1 MSESNVVVHVY
12 GVSDVGR
19 TREHNEDAFMVAD
32 LDKAQPLTFPAEQ
45 TQVPGEH
52 GTLFMVADGMG
63 GAAAGEI
70 ASSMA
75 VDVILSELR
84 GKWSSGP
91 GTDPK
96 VFAVT
101 LHDATEVAND
111 RIHEYASEHPENRG
125 MGTTATVAGI
135 LGDTLYIAQVGDSR
149 AYLMRQGEVRQLT
162 KDQSLMQRLIEAGE
176 ITAEEAEVSER
187 RNIILQALGPE
198 AAIKVD
204 ITHQQ
209 LRRGDVLVLC
219 SDGLSGVV
227 RDHEIQRVARESSDL
242 VTLCHQLISL
252 ANESGGPDNITVVAA
267 RFEGEGLVLPTDG
280 DAVGHQTFAVGET
293 TPVTPHPRLE
303 VSAPTAP
310 SDELTD
316 VLNAAPPAADHT
328 AFPSLQPTGVRRALT
343 PADIDAARAALG
355 AGAAEANGPPPKGRK
370 RRAAVLIVAV
380 AAIVVLVYG
389 LVTYLRTK

>member
-1 MSESNVVVHVY
+1 VNEPKVVVHVY

-19 TREHNEDAFMVAD
+19 TREHNEDAFLVAD
-32 LDKAQPLTFPAEQ
+32 LEKAEPIRFPAEQ
-45 TQVPGEH
+45 EHVPGEH
-52 GTLFMVADGMG
+52 GYLFMVADGMG

-84 GKWSSGP
+84 GRWTAGP

-111 RIHEYASEHPENRG
+111 KIHEYASEHPENRG

-135 LGDTLYIAQVGDSR
+135 LGDRLYIAQVGDSR
-149 AYLMRQGEVRQLT
+149 AYLVRNGEARQLT

-227 RDHEIQRVARESSDL
+227 RDHEIGRVARESTDL
-242 VTLCHQLISL
+242 VSLCSQLIYL

-267 RFEGEGLVLPTDG
+267 RFEGEGLEPPSASDE
-280 DAVGHQTFAVGET
+280 VGHQTFAVGDT

-303 VSAPTAP
+303 TSPPPSAKG
-310 SDELTD
+310 DELTD
-316 VLNAAPPAADHT
+316 VLNAAPPAA
-328 AFPSLQPTGVRRALT
+328 AQELYPSLQPTGVRRALT
-343 PADIDAARAALG
+343 PADIEAAREAL
-355 AGAAEANGPPPKGRK
+355 GPPPKGRK
-370 RRAAVLIVAV
+370 RRAAVLIIAV
-380 AAIVVLVYG
+380 ASIAVLVFG
-389 LVTYLRTK
+389 LVAYLRAK

>member
-1 MSESNVVVHVY
+1 MSDAQIVVHVY
-12 GVSDVGR
+12 GISDVGR

-32 LDKAQPLTFPAEQ
+32 LGSAQPIAFPSEQ
-45 TQVPGEH
+45 VKVPGDH
-52 GTLFMVADGMG
+52 GALFMVADGMG

-84 GKWSSGP
+84 RRWTSGP
-91 GTDPK
+91 GNDPQ
-96 VFAVT
+96 VFAIT

-111 RIHEYASEHPENRG
+111 RIHEYATEHPENRG

-149 AYLMRQGEVRQLT
+149 AYLVRNGEARQLT

-227 RDHEIQRVARESSDL
+227 RDTEIGRVARESPDL
-242 VTLCHQLISL
+242 VTLATQLIDL
-252 ANESGGPDNITVVAA
+252 ANASGGPDNITVVAA
-267 RFEGEGLVLPTDG
+267 RFEGDGLQPPSAG
-280 DAVGHQTFAVGET
+280 DEVGHQAFVVGEQ
-293 TPVTPHPRLE
+293 TPVTEHPRLE
-303 VSAPTAP
+303 TAP
-310 SDELTD
+310 ANQNGDEIAEVIATS
-316 VLNAAPPAADHT
+316 PAA
-328 AFPSLQPTGVRRALT
+328 ASELAYPQLQPTGVRRALT
-343 PADIDAARAALG
+343 AADIAAMTEATET
-355 AGAAEANGPPPKGRK
+355 AGAPPKGRK

-380 AAIVVLVYG
+380 AALAVLVLG
-389 LVTYLRTK
+389 LVAYLRAK

>member
-1 MSESNVVVHVY
+1 VNEPNIVVHVY

-32 LDKAQPLTFPAEQ
+32 LDKAQPLTFPSEQ

-303 VSAPTAP
+303 VSAPTP
-310 SDELTD
+310 PRDELTE
-316 VLNAAPPAADHT
+316 VLNAAPPAADHA

>member
-1 MSESNVVVHVY
+1 MTGPNIVVHVY

-32 LDKAQPLTFPAEQ
+32 LDKAQPIPFPSEQ
-45 TQVPGEH
+45 THVPGQH
-52 GTLFMVADGMG
+52 GALFMVADGMG

-75 VDVILSELR
+75 VDVILAELR
-84 GKWSSGP
+84 GKWTAGQ
-91 GTDPK
+91 GADPK
-96 VFAVT
+96 GFAAT

-111 RIHEYASEHPENRG
+111 KIHEYASEHPENRG
-125 MGTTATVAGI
+125 MGTTATIAGI

-149 AYLMRQGEVRQLT
+149 AYLVRNGEARQLT

-204 ITHQQ
+204 ITRQQ

-219 SDGLSGVV
+219 SDGLSGLV
-227 RDHEIQRVARESSDL
+227 RDHEIGRVARESPDL
-242 VTLCHQLISL
+242 VALCNQLIYL

-267 RFEGEGLVLPTDG
+267 RFEGDGLEPPSDG
-280 DAVGHQTFAVGET
+280 DEVGHQPWPVEEQ

-303 VSAPTAP
+303 ADTAPTAQP
-310 SDELTD
+310 DELTAA
-316 VLNAAPPAADHT
+316 LNAAPPAADLT

-343 PADIDAARAALG
+343 PADIQAAQEALDAAGG
-355 AGAAEANGPPPKGRK
+355 ARPKGRK

-380 AAIVVLVYG
+380 AAIAVLVFG
-389 LVTYLRTK
+389 LVAYLRVK